1 MTKENDEEDISLER
15 VKKRLKIF
23 FPEDTYSF
31 TNQAIE
37 DGLES
42 REFMADPASILPSIQ
57 TALLD
62 NKILEVEIDG
72 LTRVYFSRLYD
83 DTPDLVEEEAEE
95 EGKTVLVEPEYTA
108 GDYLK
113 MMSHIICLPL
123 EPGMGN
129 LQIRNSQQVI
139 IRFFTATTAIELGT
153 FFQDLAMVRELPVLR
168 LAFPVIGRQVR
179 GTRAFRAKVTKKVAL
194 SIFIKGKK
202 KRKAINTHAID
213 ISSAGM
219 SFEIQ
224 KQDQKLFKEEDVLPI
239 QLTLDGFYLAK
250 VNGTVRH
257 ISKIRQKTG
266 IQYRCGVQFDLP
278 TRSIAETI
286 ENLVAKIQR
295 AHLKELSD
303 KAEESGINLV

>member
-1 MTKENDEEDISLER
+1 MAKEKDEEDFSLER

-37 DGLES
+37 DGLQS
-42 REFMADPASILPSIQ
+42 REFMAAPASILPSIQ

-83 DTPDLVEEEAEE
+83 DIPDLVEEEE
-95 EGKTVLVEPEYTA
+95 EGTTVLVEPEYTA

-113 MMSHIICLPL
+113 MMNHIICLPL

-168 LAFPVIGRQVR
+168 LAFPVIGRQVS

-194 SIFIKGKK
+194 SIFIKGKR
-202 KRKAINTHAID
+202 KRKGIKTHAID
-213 ISSAGM
+213 ISAAGM

-224 KQDQKLFKEEDVLPI
+224 KQEQKLFKEEDVLPV
-239 QLTLDGFYLAK
+239 QLTLDGFHLAK
-250 VNGTVRH
+250 VNSTVRH

-286 ENLVAKIQR
+286 ENLVAKVQR
-295 AHLKELSD
+295 IHLKELSD